1 MCSRN
6 GKLALFILFI
16 SSFFYTC
23 GELDTVFPSNGT
35 YQVNA
40 LVNETSLSDC
50 SLISRND
57 RIYPYFA
64 SSVISD
70 PDVTGLLV
78 FLQTPSGYI
87 INKKIHYT
95 LDTLDILETVEENA
109 PVENSGEAIDD
120 TIPEDALIKVT
131 ENINIIEPV
140 KIDESEIL
148 IPVNRLDKGLPFFL
162 LPDTL
167 EIGPYTMIFQILGK
181 KEVLYREE
189 KPVYYLDDA
198 AFSLTDIQKYLPDV
212 SGGSHL
218 IPPGVAIMLEAQVVS
233 DERLDPYIVWYSGRK
248 RLSEGRISEGAG
260 FILWKAPEQTGF
272 HTIRAEVFPRR
283 SNGDFPGISR
293 EISLPISSKTEN
305 AGYFSGESANIL
317 YWYQFQGNL
326 QDSKNPVSTERALVP
341 RSEKNSRWI
350 PEGNIY
356 GLAVDSQSAYLLPS
370 FSFMPSGETQ
380 GAGRFMLRFKPV
392 SEGLIFS
399 SCFKSESAP
408 ADMVYMNLS
417 FAGETLNLDIIAP
430 ETSAAI
436 TLNYTEEAER
446 FVTLFIDFA
455 IHENYFDARISR
467 ENDPAPPA
475 EPKKISLLNP
485 LNGEGSFQFGASL
498 KNTEIKEEPGE
509 LVPEE
514 EKQTYFPVIAIFD
527 EFAFSRLEEYA
538 FSEEPEPETEDI
550 LAITEEPAPVLP
562 EEDPLS
568 LLPGEK
574 PEPGNMDAEKPVAQ
588 TPEEKPVSPV
598 SEEKPAAQASE
609 EKPVSPVSDEKS
621 VSQDPEEEPELQSS
635 GEEAPPQVS
644 VEDPLPQSSEEETP
658 VQALVEEPEDLL
670 SLPPGEESDVQLPAI
685 EETVPKDLS
694 DEISQPNPQDA
705 S

>member
-1 MCSRN
+1 MYSRN

-16 SSFFYTC
+16 SSFLYTC

-40 LVNETSLSDC
+40 LVNETSLNDC
-50 SLISRND
+50 SLISKND

-64 SSVISD
+64 SSVLSD
-70 PDVTGLLV
+70 PDITGLVV

-95 LDTLDILETVEENA
+95 LETVEEDA
-109 PVENSGEAIDD
+109 PVENSGEVIDD
-120 TIPEDALIKVT
+120 TVPEDALIKVT

-181 KEVLYREE
+181 REVLYREE

-198 AFSLTDIQKYLPDV
+198 EFSLTDIQKYLPDV
-212 SGGSHL
+212 SGGSPL
-218 IPPGVAIMLEAQVVS
+218 IPPGIAIMLEAQVVS

-248 RLSEGRISEGAG
+248 RLSEGRISEGGG

-283 SNGDFPGISR
+283 PNGVFPGISR

-305 AGYFSGESANIL
+305 GGYFSGESANIL

-341 RSEKNSRWI
+341 RGEKNSRWI

-370 FSFMPSGETQ
+370 FSFMPSGEAQ

-392 SEGLIFS
+392 SEGLVFS

-417 FAGETLNLDIIAP
+417 VAGETLNLDIIAP
-430 ETSAAI
+430 ERSAAI
-436 TLNYTEEAER
+436 TLNYTEEAES
-446 FVTLFIDFA
+446 FITLFIDFV
-455 IHENYFDARISR
+455 IHENYFEARIDR

-475 EPKKISLLNP
+475 EPKRISLLNP

-498 KNTEIKEEPGE
+498 KNTEVKEDQEE

-514 EKQTYFPVIAIFD
+514 EKPAYFPVTAILD
-527 EFAFSRLEEYA
+527 EFAFSRLEEYV
-538 FSEEPEPETEDI
+538 FPEEPEPETEDI
-550 LAITEEPAPVLP
+550 PVMAEETEPALP
-562 EEDPLS
+562 EEEPLS
-568 LLPGEK
+568 LVPGEK
-574 PEPGNMDAEKPVAQ
+574 PEPGTIDGEKPASQAV
-588 TPEEKPVSPV
+588 PDEKPVSQAPDEEPV
-598 SEEKPAAQASE
+598 SSGPVVLPAVVEAE
-609 EKPVSPVSDEKS
+609 
-621 VSQDPEEEPELQSS
+621 ELQSS
-635 GEEAPPQVS
+635 GEEAPPQVPD
-644 VEDPLPQSSEEETP
+644 EDPLSQSAEEEEP
-658 VQALVEEPEDLL
+658 VQDLAEEPEDLL
-670 SLPPGEESDVQLPAI
+670 SLPPVEEADAQLPSDVQLPAI
-685 EETVPKDLS
+685 EEIVEETVPNDLS